1 MSSSG
6 AAGLQL
12 WRRAAAA
19 QPPGNPIRWIAQ
31 RPVVREQQ
39 VKWRANRRKRGAAC
53 GRANYTSLL
62 SANATSIL
70 HSQRT
75 SSERG
80 AVRRRTTRRMKPG
93 RTIHQGHSFPMLR
106 LCDVYSNVSTHHRH
120 LSRAIHADRRAN
132 THTRTLEHARTPPL
146 VVDES
151 KQKGGKRPPKTH
163 FTRIHPQKHHTHTRA
178 RTHGLRVFQGGHR
191 HTFWTRW
198 RRWCGRSAETRS
210 TASEM
215 DSRERYGKRTS
226 PLRPAPSWSRPGAAS
241 LWPINLLHTQLLRVR
256 GTAARRWSQRG
267 APCPGARAAPT
278 RPIPAI
284 MVGHI
289 TACPAHTDR
298 RPRPAT
304 SRPAARRSGRL

>member
-1 MSSSG
+1 MDMSSSG

-53 GRANYTSLL
+53 GRANYTSL

-70 HSQRT
+70 HSQRIAP
-75 SSERG
+75 ERG
-80 AVRRRTTRRMKPG
+80 AVRRRTTTRRMKPG

-132 THTRTLEHARTPPL
+132 THTRTLEHTRTPPL

-215 DSRERYGKRTS
+215 DSRERYGKFLTNQ
-226 PLRPAPSWSRPGAAS
+226 PAPPRPVLVPSRRGESLADQSTTHTTTPGPRHGGTPVEPAWSALPWS
-241 LWPINLLHTQLLRVR
+241 P
-256 GTAARRWSQRG
+256 RRSH
-267 APCPGARAAPT
+267 A
-278 RPIPAI
+278 
-284 MVGHI
+284 
-289 TACPAHTDR
+289 AHTGHNGGAHHR
-298 RPRPAT
+298 LPSAHGPKAPPRD
-304 SRPAARRSGRL
+304 L